1 MREAWYTAAGMA
13 SLTVPG
19 ARLHWQSR
27 GSGPVLL
34 VLQGG
39 DGDADASALLA
50 DRLNGFTLVTYDR
63 RGLSRSASDG
73 APAVD
78 VPTHTTD
85 ALAVL
90 DAATAEPSFVF
101 GTSIGAM
108 IGLDLVARFPQR
120 VRRLV
125 AHEPPSTELLAPGD
139 YADTERIRDE
149 IDELYRTKGVLP
161 AMRKFFAGTGI
172 DFMDREPEV
181 GFPATNPARLQNLKF
196 FLEHDVPAA
205 RRFRLDVP
213 RLQQV
218 REKIVVGAGV
228 SSRGLWIHRCAEVLA
243 QQLGLE
249 LHDFPG
255 GHGGYAAHPR
265 GFAEALTR
273 LCR

>member
-1 MREAWYTAAGMA
+1 MP
-13 SLTVPG
+13 SLHVPG
-19 ARLHWQSR
+19 ARLHWQTR
-27 GSGPVLL
+27 GSGPHLL

-50 DRLNGFTLVTYDR
+50 ERLTGFTLVTYDR
-63 RGLSRSASDG
+63 RGLSRSGLDG
-73 APAVD
+73 PAQID

-90 DAATAEPSFVF
+90 DAVTPEPAFVF
-101 GTSIGAM
+101 GTSLGAM
-108 IGLDLVARFPQR
+108 MGLDLIARFPAR

-125 AHEPPSTELLAPGD
+125 AHEPPSTELLTPEQWQ
-139 YADTERIRDE
+139 DTERARDE
-149 IDELYRTKGVLP
+149 IDTVYRAKGVLP

-181 GFPATNPARLQNLKF
+181 GFPMPNPSRLKNLKF

-205 RRFRLDVP
+205 RRYRLDLE
-213 RLQQV
+213 RLQAV
-218 REKIVVGAGV
+218 KDKIMVGAGV
-228 SSRGLWIHRCAEVLA
+228 RSRGLWIHRCAEVLA
-243 QQLGLE
+243 QRLGVP

-265 GFAEALTR
+265 GFAETLSR
-273 LCR
+273 LFTDVNQGAS